1 MKVLWLGVALLLAAT
16 GCARGG
22 EQPDAAVAAAAATA
36 ATADRAVAAAALAD
50 AIAANPALADSIL
63 SSAGYTPDGFQ
74 KLMYEIAADSAMSAS
89 YTAARR
95 R

>member
-1 MKVLWLGVALLLAAT
+1 MKVLWLGAALLLAVT
-16 GCARGG
+16 GCARDG
-22 EQPDAAVAAAAATA
+22 EQPDVAAAAATA